1 MDFRVVIIPLTLVV
15 SIALG
20 SWQNWNILS
29 IYGKDNRKVYSIKIV
44 ILFLGAVLFGI
55 GIAAQNV
62 TNFNLELFY
71 AIAGLWTAVLYT
83 SVLRRVGD
91 ITHLSTR
98 YKVLLCIVCPVLG
111 SNIRFVDLALN
122 IAIVLLMFIPPKKEK
137 E

>member
-71 AIAGLWTAVLYT
+71 AIAGLWTAV
-83 SVLRRVGD
+83 V
-91 ITHLSTR
+91 
-98 YKVLLCIVCPVLG
+98 
-111 SNIRFVDLALN
+111 
-122 IAIVLLMFIPPKKEK
+122 
-137 E
+137 